1 MKHSRLGA
9 LCASVA
15 LLAAAAAVAQ
25 PELTVEIVAPQPT
38 GSWTFVGTGDD
49 PVAFNQSSGVAMTF
63 AWSTPAWA
71 AYRAGWDVTDPADP
85 NDPGWVNPDY
95 DPLFTSHT
103 GPAFIQGVH
112 SLTIAARDA
121 VDAVTWARF
130 LITYEEGVPTAVYR
144 WGDLRGEFGGSEP

>member
-1 MKHSRLGA
+1 MKHRRLGA
-9 LCASVA
+9 LCASLV

-25 PELTVEIVAPQPT
+25 PELTVQIVAPLPT
-38 GSWTFVGTGDD
+38 GSWTFVGTGGD

-71 AYRAGWDVTDPADP
+71 AYRVGWDLVDPGDP

-95 DPLFTSHT
+95 DPLLTSHT
-103 GPAFIQGVH
+103 GPAFIQGLH
-112 SLTIAARDA
+112 GLTIAARDA

-130 LITYEEGVPTAVYR
+130 LIMYEEGVPTAVVR
-144 WGDLRGEFGGSEP
+144 WGDLGARYGRPGP